1 MPPPP
6 EFLDGLGK
14 IGGIEVLRQ
23 MNAQHFRP
31 ADGHIGV
38 SRKVAIDLQG
48 IHRRGK
54 HQEDTGI
61 ALVIF
66 IDRIDQHRR
75 PICNAE
81 LQEEAPGH
89 GEKAPAQSV
98 KIRLL
103 GLFILR
109 QQLVPPADGSGK
121 ELGKE
126 GDKQGKPQEA
136 LLWPVL
142 SFVDI
147 DQVSRRL
154 EGEEG
159 DARRLQQAHPG
170 HGLPQPQSS
179 GQGVDA
185 VKAEVQVFVHQQS
198 TQGSPQA
205 QPKQPPP
212 LFLPQQQPGRIH
224 QHRQPQQ
231 QHAEA
236 LTPAGI
242 EHIACHQQKPI
253 APLCR
258 CKLRQHQHNGEKQ
271 QKAVGIED
279 HSPSC
284 GEISP
289 FSSSISQNESQSKQL
304 LVFDKTITTVSGRL
318 PLGRFMLAQEHGV
331 LSELNLPLSK
341 FDP

>member
-1 MPPPP
+1 MLR
-6 EFLDGLGK
+6 E
-14 IGGIEVLRQ
+14 ICHRIEVFGQ
-23 MNAQHFRP
+23 VDAQHLRP

-38 SRKVAIDLQG
+38 SCEVAVDLQSVDG
-48 IHRRGK
+48 CGE
-54 HQEDTGI
+54 HQKDAGI
-61 ALVIF
+61 AFKSPV
-66 IDRIDQHRR
+66 DRIHQHSR
-75 PICNAE
+75 PIRNAE

-98 KIRLL
+98 EIRLL

-109 QQLVPPADGSGK
+109 QQLVPPADGPGK
-121 ELGKE
+121 KLGKE
-126 GDKQGKPQEA
+126 GDKQGKPQKV
-136 LLWPVL
+136 LLRLVFAPIH
-142 SFVDI
+142 I
-147 DQVSRRL
+147 DEIPRRL

-159 DARRLQQAHPG
+159 DARWLQQAHPG
-170 HGLPQPQSS
+170 HGLSQPQSS

-236 LTPAGI
+236 LAPAGI

-289 FSSSISQNESQSKQL
+289 FSSSISQNESLSKQL

-318 PLGRFMLAQEHGV
+318 PLGRFMLAQEHGA